1 MITYCFYISIFIH
14 GLRFL
19 FVRLRDGDDGMRD
32 RDLDRDRDRE
42 GIGYPPFWVFFRCVF
57 LLCFIEYGL
66 VICIYYSH
74 IL

>member
-14 GLRFL
+14 GLRCFFIRL
-19 FVRLRDGDDGMRD
+19 ADDVRE
-32 RDLDRDRDRE
+32 RDRDRE
-42 GIGYPPFWVFFRCVF
+42 GIGYPPFWVFFLCVVLFCF
-57 LLCFIEYGL
+57 LEYGL